1 MTKRA
6 VLFIAEG
13 TEETEAIAPF
23 DILKRSGVEVTLAA
37 LPGKPLETRFSHG
50 LVATADAAFEDA
62 GWETAD
68 AVILPG
74 GRRGTD
80 NFKACGPLHEAL
92 RAAAARGAL
101 VCAICAAPEAL
112 GVAGLLK
119 GKKYTCYPGCE
130 EAIADGE
137 WLDFP
142 VVKDGNIL
150 TSQGPGTA
158 LAFGFAIAAELAGPA
173 VAARTAA
180 GMLTA
185 PTPVRAV

>member
-6 VLFIAEG
+6 VLFIADG
-13 TEETEAIAPF
+13 TEEIEAIAPF
-23 DILKRSGVEVTLAA
+23 DILKRSGVEVTIAA
-37 LPGKPLETRFSHG
+37 LPGQPLETRLSHG
-50 LVATADAAFEDA
+50 LPATADAAFEDA

-68 AVILPG
+68 ALILPG

-80 NFKACGPLHEAL
+80 NFKACKLLHEAL
-92 RAAAARGAL
+92 RAAASRGAL

-112 GVAGLLK
+112 GVAGLLA

-137 WLDFP
+137 RLDEV
-142 VVKDGNIL
+142 VVKDGNLL

-158 LAFGFAIAAELAGPA
+158 LAFGFAIAAELAGPEA
-173 VAARTAA
+173 SARTAR
-180 GMLTA
+180 GML
-185 PTPVRAV
+185 VER

>member
-13 TEETEAIAPF
+13 TEEIEAIAPF

-37 LPGKPLETRFSHG
+37 LPGKPLETRLSHG
-50 LVATADAAFEDA
+50 LLATADAAFEDA

-80 NFKACGPLHEAL
+80 NFKACKPLHEAL
-92 RAAAARGAL
+92 RAAAGRGAL

-112 GVAGLLK
+112 GAAGLLA
-119 GKKYTCYPGCE
+119 GKTYTCYPGCE
-130 EAIADGE
+130 EAIADGKR
-137 WLDFP
+137 LDE
-142 VVKDGNIL
+142 VVVRDGNLL

-158 LAFGFAIAAELAGPA
+158 IPFGLAIAAALAGPE
-173 VAARTAA
+173 AASRTAR
-180 GMLTA
+180 GML
-185 PTPVRAV
+185 VER